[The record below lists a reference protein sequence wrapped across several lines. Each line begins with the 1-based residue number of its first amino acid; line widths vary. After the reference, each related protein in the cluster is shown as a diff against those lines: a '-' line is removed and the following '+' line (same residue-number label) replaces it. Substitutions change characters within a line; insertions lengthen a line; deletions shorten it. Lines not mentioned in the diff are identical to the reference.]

1 MPFQKG
7 NKLGGRGG
15 INIVTQQIISQLNEL
30 NKFKRVPNLDVIVE
44 QLITQ
49 AAGYE
54 VTVTKKVKGKE
65 IKTKVEIPGDLA
77 AIKEIIDRVQG
88 KAPQSVTVGGEEDAP
103 IVQIIRT
110 IVQPPGRD

>member
-15 INIVTQQIISQLNEL
+15 INIVTQQIISQLNEMHR
-30 NKFKRVPNLDVIVE
+30 FKKSPNLDVIVE
-44 QLITQ
+44 QLIRQ

-54 VTVTKKVKGKE
+54 VTVVKRVKGKE
-65 IKTKVEIPGDLA
+65 VKSRVEIPGDLG

-88 KAPQSVTVGGEEDAP
+88 KAPQSVSTGGEEDAP
-103 IVQIIRT
+103 IVQIIR
-110 IVQPPGRD
+110 